1 MDGQTIV
8 ESQLTF
14 AGHIHELRR
23 RLTWPALI
31 LIAGAAAGYIFHN
44 AIIAF
49 LKAPL
54 NQTLYYNTPAGGFNF
69 VMKVCFILGIT
80 LAVPALIYN
89 IISFIEP
96 AVEKK
101 ITRKIITF
109 VTILSLTLGLA
120 GAAFAYFVVLPVS
133 LKFFGGIN
141 VSGVKPLI
149 SADDYLN
156 FTLTCIVSFILLFQI
171 PLLVLFIN
179 HIKPMSP
186 RKLLKYEK
194 YVIVGSLAIALVL
207 PFTYDPLSQ
216 FLIALPIIV
225 LYNLSVVLVWAA
237 NRERRA
243 ARKARLASEA
253 KSRAPKQPEPALPVE
268 PPVTITPEPALPQ
281 TPTPVLAQAPKP
293 TPIRRTFMEP
303 VVGAPMKRAQV
314 ELPKRPMLDVVRPL
328 QGRNFLDLRSSK

>member
-1 MDGQTIV
+1 MDGQVI
-8 ESQLTF
+8 EGQLTF

-31 LIAGAAAGYIFHN
+31 LIVGAGLGYIFHGP
-44 AIIAF
+44 IISF
-49 LKAPL
+49 LQAPL

-69 VMKVCFILGIT
+69 IMKICFILGIT
-80 LAVPALIYN
+80 LAIPVLIYN

-109 VTILSLTLGLA
+109 VTILSLVLGLM

-133 LKFFGGIN
+133 LKFFGN
-141 VSGVKPLI
+141 VNISGVKPLI

-156 FTLTCIVSFILLFQI
+156 FALTCIISFILLFQI

-194 YVIVGSLAIALVL
+194 YVIVGSLAIALIL

-225 LYNLSVVLVWAA
+225 LYNLSVVLVWMA
-237 NRERRA
+237 NREKRKVRKQRLAAEARA
-243 ARKARLASEA
+243 AEPQPQPVLPP
-253 KSRAPKQPEPALPVE
+253 APVVATVIEPAPVQ
-268 PPVTITPEPALPQ
+268 PPTA
-281 TPTPVLAQAPKP
+281 
-293 TPIRRTFMEP
+293 IRRTFMEP
-303 VVGAPMKRAQV
+303 VTSAPAKQV
-314 ELPKRPMLDVVRPL
+314 PIKPRRPMLDVVARPL
-328 QGRNFLDLRSSK
+328 QSQNFLDLRLNK

>member
-1 MDGQTIV
+1 MDGQVI
-8 ESQLTF
+8 EGQLTF

-31 LIAGAAAGYIFHN
+31 LVVGGAVGYIFHG

-49 LKAPL
+49 LQAPL

-69 VMKVCFILGIT
+69 IMKVCFLLGIT
-80 LAVPALIYN
+80 LAVPVLIYN

-101 ITRKIITF
+101 ITRKIIAF
-109 VTILSLTLGLA
+109 VTILSLTLGVM

-133 LKFFGGIN
+133 LKFFGN
-141 VSGVKPLI
+141 VNIAGVKPLI

-156 FTLTCIVSFILLFQI
+156 FALTCILSFILLFQI

-194 YVIVGSLAIALVL
+194 YVIVGSLAIALIL
-207 PFTYDPLSQ
+207 PFTYDPVSQ
-216 FLIALPIIV
+216 FLIALPIII
-225 LYNLSVVLVWAA
+225 LYNLSVVLVWLA
-237 NRERRA
+237 NREKRA
-243 ARKARLASEA
+243 
-253 KSRAPKQPEPALPVE
+253 SRKQPVVVQAQVIEPEPKPILPPAPVVATVVESTPVE
-268 PPVTITPEPALPQ
+268 PPTAIHQ
-281 TPTPVLAQAPKP
+281 
-293 TPIRRTFMEP
+293 TFMEP
-303 VVGAPMKRAQV
+303 VTISPAKPARVKVR
-314 ELPKRPMLDVVRPL
+314 RPMLDVVARPL
-328 QGRNFLDLRSSK
+328 QSQNFLDLRHNK